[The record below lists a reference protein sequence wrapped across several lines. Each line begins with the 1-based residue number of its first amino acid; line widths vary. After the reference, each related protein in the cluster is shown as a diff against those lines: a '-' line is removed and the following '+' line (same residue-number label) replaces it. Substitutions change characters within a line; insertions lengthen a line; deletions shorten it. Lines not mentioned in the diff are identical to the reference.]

1 MNAAKDMAMITWRN
15 SYGLTSRSSEKHG
28 SRRRS
33 LFIGIFVVFFASNC
47 SCNTNISV
55 EAHPTSSQVFLNP
68 GTITVDYSLPVQL
81 IGAEHDGN
89 GPGAWGD
96 HALQITIVAGAQVLA
111 IHSVQVTD
119 FLSAGTVATAI
130 YKGTFSFTNP
140 VAQYVGISGSGTFVY
155 TPPIKFESVYPNF
168 REWTAVN
175 GQTAVV
181 GGDTPPG
188 SNSTLSPQSPSTG
201 SQSVQSPGIT
211 PSNIHAVII
220 SGLSDPAK
228 VITSPNVTLTGG
240 IVALGK
246 NGSPPS
252 TPSAWSPGLRVV
264 PDYALLSGEKIPP
277 VTPNILDVRI
287 VRQEVTADFPSPN
300 PQPDN

>member
-1 MNAAKDMAMITWRN
+1 MITRRN
-15 SYGLTSRSSEKHG
+15 SYGLTSECSEKRH
-28 SRRRS
+28 SRRTSRF
-33 LFIGIFVVFFASNC
+33 LGFFVVLGIVFFASNG
-47 SCNTNISV
+47 SCDTTISV

-68 GTITVDYSLPVQL
+68 GTITVDYSLPVQF
-81 IGAEHDGN
+81 IGAEHDGS
-89 GPGAWGD
+89 GPGSLGD

-111 IHSVQVTD
+111 IHPVQVTD
-119 FLSAGTVATAI
+119 FLSAGAVATTI

-140 VAQYVGISGSGTFVY
+140 VAQYVGISSSGTFVY
-155 TPPIKFESVYPNF
+155 TPHIKFESVYPNF
-168 REWTAVN
+168 REWIAVN

-188 SNSTLSPQSPSTG
+188 SNSTLSPQSPPTG
-201 SQSVQSPGIT
+201 SQSVQSPRTT

-228 VITSPNVTLTGG
+228 VITSPNVILTGG

-246 NGSPPS
+246 NGSPPP

-264 PDYALLSGEKIPP
+264 PDYALLTGEKIPP

-287 VRQEVTADFPSPN
+287 LRQEVTADFPSPN